1 MGRLK
6 DIEYDI
12 QEMFIDGADA
22 RQIAFE
28 LRVPVDQVQAVLNS
42 FGVSDDDIL
51 EDEDFSP
58 HSTINS

>member
-6 DIEYDI
+6 DLEYDI

-22 RQIAFE
+22 KQIAFE
-28 LRVPVDQVQAVLNS
+28 LRVPINQVQAVLNS
-42 FGVSDDDIL
+42 FGVNDDDIL